1 MNRQSKI
8 WLAAAGAVAVT
19 ATALV
24 LLFGVTFAPDFPSLY
39 DGGPT
44 IEASV
49 AYIDYGRQEC
59 VLVLDVATGES
70 QEVFC
75 DDWLWLEGW
84 DRDGNLRVQSE
95 DGRDRVSVIDPDTG
109 LVVATG
115 DLPGELPPYARGLS
129 TSSDSGH
136 ATLTYRTVGS
146 ETTLIDVDG
155 PRSYSFIDYGFAGD
169 GSYAWVCD
177 SEDRLI
183 TVALDGSAGPWLV
196 AEGIHEPAWRQAK

>member
-24 LLFGVTFAPDFPSLY
+24 LLFGITYAPDFPSLY

-49 AYIDYGRQEC
+49 AYVDYGRQEC

-75 DDWLWLEGW
+75 DEWLWLEGW
-84 DRDGNLRVQSE
+84 DHDGNLRVQSE
-95 DGRDRVSVIDPDTG
+95 DSRDRVSVIDPQTG
-109 LVVATG
+109 LVTMTG
-115 DLPGELPPYARGLS
+115 YLPGEPPPLEAGLS
-129 TSSDSGH
+129 TSSDGGH
-136 ATLTYRTVGS
+136 ATLTYRTAAS
-146 ETTLIDVDG
+146 ETTLIDVEG
-155 PRSYSFIDYGFAGD
+155 PRSYAFIDYGFAGD
-169 GSYAWVCD
+169 GTYAWVCD

-183 TVALDGSAGPWLV
+183 TVALDGSTGPWLV
-196 AEGIHEPAWRQAK
+196 ADEIAEPAWRPTE